1 MSAVRQATAS
11 DVPRILT
18 LLRHFHAAG
27 GFDFRFDA
35 PRFEQFVKTAIFGEK
50 SACFIIGDPIAGV
63 LVASHAES
71 FVGFRYAEEHL
82 VWIEPRQRGAA
93 WSDLLCAFEAWAK
106 AAGCERIKLS
116 AQHTLRPPAMTR
128 LYRRSGYTPCETVF
142 SKEI

>member
-18 LLRHFHAAG
+18 LLRNFHAAG

-35 PRFEQFVKTAIFGEK
+35 ARFEQFVKAAIFGDR
-50 SACFIIGDPIAGV
+50 STCFVIGDPIAGV

-82 VWIEPRQRGAA
+82 VWIEPGRRGAA
-93 WSDLLCAFEAWAK
+93 WSDLLRAFEAWAK
-106 AAGCERIKLS
+106 AAECARIKLS
-116 AQHTLRPPAMTR
+116 AQHALRHPAMTR
-128 LYRRSGYTPCETVF
+128 LYRRSGYMPCETVF

>member
-1 MSAVRQATAS
+1 MSTVRQATAS
-11 DVPRILT
+11 DVPRVLT
-18 LLRHFHAAG
+18 LLRQFHAAG

-35 PRFEQFVKTAIFGEK
+35 PRFEQFVKAAIFGER
-50 SACFIIGDPIAGV
+50 SACFVIGDPIAGV

-82 VWIEPRQRGAA
+82 VWIEPGQRGAA
-93 WSDLLCAFEAWAK
+93 WRDLLCAFEAWAK

-116 AQHTLRPPAMTR
+116 AQHALRHPAMTR

>member
-1 MSAVRQATAS
+1 MSDVRQATPS

-18 LLRHFHAAG
+18 LLRNFHAAG

-35 PRFEQFVKTAIFGEK
+35 PRFEQFVKAAIFGER
-50 SACFIIGDPIAGV
+50 SACFVTGYPIAGV

-82 VWIEPRQRGAA
+82 VWIEPGKRGPA
-93 WSDLLCAFEAWAK
+93 WSDLLRAFEAWAK

-116 AQHTLRPPAMTR
+116 AQYALRHPAMTR
-128 LYRRSGYTPCETVF
+128 LYRRSGYLPSETVF

>member
-1 MSAVRQATAS
+1 MSTVRQALAS

-18 LLRHFHAAG
+18 LLRNFHAAG

-35 PRFEQFVKTAIFGEK
+35 PRFEQFVRNAIFGER
-50 SACFIIGDPIAGV
+50 SACFVIGNPIAGV

-82 VWIEPRQRGAA
+82 VWIEPGQRGAA
-93 WSDLLCAFEAWAK
+93 WCDLLCAFEAWAK
-106 AAGCERIKLS
+106 AADCARIKLS
-116 AQHTLRPPAMTR
+116 AQHALRHPAMTR
-128 LYRRSGYTPCETVF
+128 LYRRGGYMPCETVF